1 MLCFEKIS
9 FGNFILLEHVCLMI
23 FCYILECF
31 MSLGDFEFY
40 EIGLIFLMSILRTN
54 KIHKHKF

>member
-9 FGNFILLEHVCLMI
+9 FGNFIVLEDVGLI
-23 FCYILECF
+23 TFCYILECF

-40 EIGLIFLMSILRTN
+40 EIGIFFLVSILGTN
-54 KIHKHKF
+54 NM